1 MGDECCVALRY
12 QLARYA
18 YIFEQGLTADGLALD
33 NDDGLGLRSLTEKI
47 DKDADIIEFLKSY
60 SNRGNTR
67 SYKSEIPF
75 KEYSM
80 VSANGSGGKSIVS
93 ELRYDV

>member
-47 DKDADIIEFLKSY
+47 DKDADMADFIKSY
-60 SNRGNTR
+60 SSR
-67 SYKSEIPF
+67 SSGRAYKTDIPY

-80 VSANGSGGKSIVS
+80 VCIYGNGERRRRRRRLHV
-93 ELRYDV
+93 